1 MIIYRTENRYGYLE
15 IWYDFLEKIYQV
27 IGWYAS
33 FDEFESDEDVYE
45 EFKSIELASDYLHY
59 VKKNGVT
66 A

>member
-1 MIIYRTENRYGYLE
+1 MKLYRTENRFGYLE
-15 IWYDFLEKIYQV
+15 IWYDIIEKVFQV

-33 FDEFESDEDVYE
+33 FDEFEFDTDVYE
-45 EFKSIELASDYLHY
+45 EFSNIELASNYLHY